1 MATIT
6 DNLRMRFRRS
16 DMAVQLVWVNV
27 GIYVL
32 VTVASV
38 VLMLF
43 NRSLV
48 GLVEWVELP
57 ASPAQ
62 LVRQPWSVLT
72 YMFMHGGLLHLVFNV
87 LWLYGFGRLF
97 LQFFSAR
104 HLLGLYL
111 LGGLA
116 GGVLYVVAYNVFPY
130 FQSAVHYSYLVGASA
145 SVLAIVCATAY
156 REPDYPLRLMLLG
169 TIRLK
174 WLALAAIVLDLML
187 MSSGNA
193 GGHIAHLG
201 GALAGLAFAAGLR
214 RGRDLTKWINAV
226 ISGLMRLTH
235 RRGRPRMKVRWGGQ
249 TADADRSASGR
260 HKAGRRGQ
268 KKSSTQTADADRQ
281 SDYDYNARQRQ
292 RQAEIDRILDKIK
305 AKGYGGLTEEEK
317 KTLFD
322 ASQR

>member
-1 MATIT
+1 MATAI

-27 GIYVL
+27 AVYVL
-32 VTVASV
+32 VTVASA
-38 VLMLF
+38 VLLLF
-43 NRSLV
+43 NRSLL

-62 LVRQPWSVLT
+62 FLRQPWSLLT
-72 YMFMHGGLLHLVFNV
+72 YMFMHGGLLHLAFNV
-87 LWLYGFGRLF
+87 LWLYSFGRLF

-111 LGGLA
+111 LGGIV
-116 GGVLYVVAYNVFPY
+116 GGLFYMVAYNVFPY
-130 FQSAVHYSYLVGASA
+130 FQASVHISYLVGASA

-214 RGRDLTKWINAV
+214 RGRDLTRWINAA
-226 ISGLMRLTH
+226 IDGLNALFH
-235 RRGRPRMKVRWGGQ
+235 PRRRPRMKVHRAKSSSAGGRAKSRTSAGSQ
-249 TADADRSASGR
+249 GQSGTTADPS
-260 HKAGRRGQ
+260 
-268 KKSSTQTADADRQ
+268 RQ
-281 SDYDYNARQRQ
+281 SDYDYNARR
-292 RQAEIDRILDKIK
+292 RATQAEIDRILDKIK
-305 AKGYGGLTEEEK
+305 ASGYQCLTEEEK

-322 ASQR
+322 ASRR